1 MQLDLKITCDDPAPS
16 ALGKATRYYQVDICQ
31 DLWGQWVLI
40 QRWGRRGTAL
50 GQTRRVP
57 CGYADALN
65 LLARIQR
72 RRFQRGYCA
81 VVDLL

>member
-1 MQLDLKITCDDPAPS
+1 MTPIQRRLER
-16 ALGKATRYYQVDICQ
+16 GRRYYQVEVSQ

-40 QRWGRRGTAL
+40 QRWGRRGTRL

-57 CGYADALN
+57 CTAYADALN

-72 RRFQRGYCA
+72 RRLQHGYC
-81 VVDLL
+81 VVG

>member
-1 MQLDLKITCDDPAPS
+1 MIPLHRRWER
-16 ALGKATRYYQVDICQ
+16 GTRYYQVEVSQ

-40 QRWGRRGTAL
+40 QCWGRRGTAL

-57 CGYADALN
+57 CAAYADALR

-72 RRFQRGYCA
+72 RRIQHGYCA
-81 VVDLL
+81 IR

>member
-1 MQLDLKITCDDPAPS
+1 MIPLHRRWER
-16 ALGKATRYYQVDICQ
+16 GTRYYQVDVCQ

-57 CGYADALN
+57 CDAYADALSR
-65 LLARIQR
+65 LARIQR
-72 RRFQRGYCA
+72 RRFQHGYCA
-81 VVDLL
+81 VR